1 MEQWDGAPYRQSYS
15 QCHFHWKLQ
24 QRLNLMVAHDEEG
37 CAGAAVTTDV
47 TGDKHESLN
56 FTEFPDDISF
66 VKNFQQHK

>member
-1 MEQWDGAPYRQSYS
+1 
-15 QCHFHWKLQ
+15 
-24 QRLNLMVAHDEEG
+24 MVARDEEG